1 MKTKYILHG
10 GNAQDV
16 NEDNDLFFSEIL
28 KDFSGEV
35 NVLLVQFAAIEE
47 KQERYKQ
54 RHIVQ
59 FDRAKLGKKINYKV
73 ASVDEFVGQIE
84 WADVV
89 YLCGSPGGTPRLLKE
104 LNKFENLIPLFK
116 GKTVAGESAGA
127 NCLASYCFSKSGG
140 ILQTLGCV
148 PVRII
153 PHYETGMEKMLNNF
167 HEELELLL
175 LPSYKFRVFE
185 IDI

>member
-1 MKTKYILHG
+1 MAKADNFL
-10 GNAQDV
+10 
-16 NEDNDLFFSEIL
+16 NEL
-28 KDFSGEV
+28 
-35 NVLLVQFAAIEE
+35 
-47 KQERYKQ
+47 
-54 RHIVQ
+54 
-59 FDRAKLGKKINYKV
+59 
-73 ASVDEFVGQIE
+73 E

-89 YLCGSPGGTPRLLKE
+89 YLCGSSGGTPRLLNV
-104 LNKFENLIPLFK
+104 LNKFDGLISLFR

-127 NCLASYCFSKSGG
+127 NCLASFCFSKSGG

-175 LPSYKFRVFE
+175 LPNYKFKVFV
-185 IDI
+185 I

>member
-1 MKTKYILHG
+1 MKTKFVLHG
-10 GNAQDV
+10 GNAQEV
-16 NEDNDLFFSEIL
+16 NKDNDLFFSEIL
-28 KDFSGEV
+28 KNFPNKA

-47 KQERYKQ
+47 KQEIYKQ

-59 FDRAKLGKKINYKV
+59 FDRAKKNTKLNYQV
-73 ASVDEFVGQIE
+73 ATIDGLIEQIK
-84 WADVV
+84 WANIV
-89 YLCGSPGGTPRLLKE
+89 YLCGSPGGTPRLFNV
-104 LNKFENLIPLFK
+104 LNKFNNLNNLFK

-140 ILQTLGCV
+140 VLQTLGCV

-153 PHYETGMEKMLNNF
+153 PHYEVDMEKNLSGV

-175 LPSYKFRVFE
+175 LPSYKFQVFL
-185 IDI
+185 I